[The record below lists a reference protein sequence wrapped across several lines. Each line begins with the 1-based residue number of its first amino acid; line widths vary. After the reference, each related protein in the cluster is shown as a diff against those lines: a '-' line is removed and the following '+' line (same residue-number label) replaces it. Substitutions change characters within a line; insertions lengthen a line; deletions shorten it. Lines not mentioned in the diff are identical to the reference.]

1 MSDINLGK
9 TINQFRIQKKL
20 TIKELAEKTGLT
32 QSMLS
37 QIERDLTN
45 PSINTLKK
53 ISKCLNVPLF
63 RFFQETDN
71 TNFVVQANA
80 RKTIGFPG
88 SRDISYELLTADTSG
103 SIEFCLM
110 TIPPLY
116 NPEDYFVC
124 HEGEEV
130 AYVLAGP
137 IDVVI
142 EESRFTLYTGDSL
155 KIPAYSNHMWINRTD
170 SEVLVI
176 FAITPP
182 TF

>member
-1 MSDINLGK
+1 MNDINLGK
-9 TINQFRIQKKL
+9 KINQFRLQKKM
-20 TIKELAEKTGLT
+20 TIKELAEKTGMT

-53 ISKCLNVPLF
+53 ISKSLSIPLF
-63 RFFQETDN
+63 RLFQETEN
-71 TNFVVQANA
+71 TNFVVHADA
-80 RKTIGFPG
+80 RKTLGFPG
-88 SRDISYELLTADTSG
+88 SRDITYELLTADTSG

-110 TIPPLY
+110 KIPPLY
-116 NPEDYFVC
+116 NPEDYFIC

-130 AYVLAGP
+130 AYVMVGP
-137 IDVVI
+137 IDIMI
-142 EESRFTLYTGDSL
+142 EENRFTLYSGDSL
-155 KIPAYSNHMWINRTD
+155 KIPPLSNHMWINRTEN
-170 SEVLVI
+170 EVSVI